1 MHPSTNSAQRHGEL
15 SRVRARPRAHVA
27 ANFANVRRSPGNSK
41 RLRHYEHSR
50 TFANIREHSRGFRWN
65 PRAFV
70 SLLASKENPMVED
83 REKISTG
90 PNEEPINETIAGTG
104 PGIPDEA
111 LAPGEELPE
120 PPSDEETA
128 RIAQKLGATVEER
141 DTLPLE
147 GE

>member
-1 MHPSTNSAQRHGEL
+1 ME
-15 SRVRARPRAHVA
+15 A
-27 ANFANVRRSPGNSK
+27 AVIA
-41 RLRHYEHSR
+41 E
-50 TFANIREHSRGFRWN
+50 
-65 PRAFV
+65 
-70 SLLASKENPMVED
+70 

-104 PGIPDEA
+104 PGIGDDA

-120 PPSDEETA
+120 APSDEEVDDA
-128 RIAQKLGATVEER
+128 AKALNAPSRER